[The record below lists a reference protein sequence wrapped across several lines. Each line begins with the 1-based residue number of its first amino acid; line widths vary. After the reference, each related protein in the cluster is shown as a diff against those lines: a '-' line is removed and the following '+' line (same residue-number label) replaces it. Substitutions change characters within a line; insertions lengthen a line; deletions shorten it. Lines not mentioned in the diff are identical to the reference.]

1 MLILKHLTIRD
12 SKHHTLINDLN
23 YSLGNDDKV
32 GIIGEEGNG
41 KSTLLKAVYN
51 RNLIEDYATVSGEID
66 TDYKEIGYFEQQLS
80 SQWED
85 AFLFDYLLKE
95 KSEDEIQPE
104 RYNDLQGC
112 ETLCAQL
119 GLKNELLYGEQRI
132 GTLSGGEKVKLQLL
146 KLMLRK
152 PKLLLL
158 DEPAAGMNPNETAEL
173 MDTIRFVRDTFDMT
187 ILLIEH
193 DMKLV
198 SGICEKLTVL
208 NFGQVLRE
216 GATSD
221 VLHDPEVIKAYL
233 GE

>member
-158 DEPAAGMNPNETAEL
+158 DEPTNDLDIQTLQWLEDFLKNLHIPVLFISRM
-173 MDTIRFVRDTFDMT
+173 
-187 ILLIEH
+187 
-193 DMKLV
+193 MKF
-198 SGICEKLTVL
+198 C
-208 NFGQVLRE
+208 
-216 GATSD
+216 
-221 VLHDPEVIKAYL
+221 
-233 GE
+233 

>member
-158 DEPAAGMNPNETAEL
+158 DEPTNDLDIQTLQWLE
-173 MDTIRFVRDTFDMT
+173 DFF
-187 ILLIEH
+187 
-193 DMKLV
+193 
-198 SGICEKLTVL
+198 EK
-208 NFGQVLRE
+208 F
-216 GATSD
+216 
-221 VLHDPEVIKAYL
+221 AYSCIVHIA
-233 GE
+233 